1 MAREKQPLV
10 ELKHALVKSF
20 SHILVIS
27 AQNDCTEVIKQV
39 SQKTLSES
47 SIIRVDEP
55 TEGISIL
62 NKIGLVDSKLP
73 VCIFL
78 NTDLESSKVNT
89 FLDLLDRDYPE
100 ITRGKVVLINSRLG
114 LGSLMKLAM
123 SESVS
128 QFINRPVLPVE
139 VDSVLKSDTSSR
151 GTITTVYAQ

>member
-1 MAREKQPLV
+1 
-10 ELKHALVKSF
+10 
-20 SHILVIS
+20 
-27 AQNDCTEVIKQV
+27 
-39 SQKTLSES
+39 
-47 SIIRVDEP
+47 VDEP